1 MDLTQLV
8 NNIQHLESAYI
19 YKTKNEVQKNI
30 DIILYVLNLYL
41 CIIHIKQEHLK
52 RIIIMVTSREKNS
65 IIYPNLSIFSQKL
78 LTKI

>member
-1 MDLTQLV
+1 MYLTQLV

-30 DIILYVLNLYL
+30 YIILYVLNLYL
-41 CIIHIKQEHLK
+41 CIIHIKHEYLK
-52 RIIIMVTSREKNS
+52 RIIIMVTIREKNS
-65 IIYPNLSIFSQKL
+65 IIFPNFSIFSKKL